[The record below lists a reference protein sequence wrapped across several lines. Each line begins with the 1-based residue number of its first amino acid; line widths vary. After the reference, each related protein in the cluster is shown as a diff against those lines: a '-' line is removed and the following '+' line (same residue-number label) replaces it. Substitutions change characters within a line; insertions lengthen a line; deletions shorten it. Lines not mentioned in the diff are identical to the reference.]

1 MLPSNV
7 TSIGILAFGG
17 CDELTSLEIPS
28 SVTSIE
34 DNAFRNCSGLTS
46 IVLSSGVTSIG
57 ERTFYGCSGL
67 TSIVLPSGVTSIES
81 EAFSGCRGL
90 TNLEIPSS
98 VTWIGK
104 KAFYFC
110 SGLTSIY
117 VSWNTP
123 LRISSDVFDMVDK
136 KSCILYIPKGTYQE
150 YWLSNWGDFE
160 NIIEYDPTGIDNSSA
175 ETEIKEISRNAVNG
189 LLLKAPTKGLNIVKY
204 SNGSVRK
211 EMVK

>member
-1 MLPSNV
+1 MTSLEIPSSV
-7 TSIGILAFGG
+7 TSIGNYAFYG
-17 CDELTSLEIPS
+17 CSGLTSLEIPS
-28 SVTSIE
+28 SVTSIG
-34 DNAFRNCSGLTS
+34 DGA
-46 IVLSSGVTSIG
+46 
-57 ERTFYGCSGL
+57 FYGCSGL
-67 TSIVLPSGVTSIES
+67 TSFVLPSSVTSIGDY
-81 EAFSGCRGL
+81 AFQECSGL
-90 TNLEIPSS
+90 TSLEIPSS
-98 VTWIGK
+98 VTSIGNG
-104 KAFYFC
+104 AYSGC

-123 LRISSDVFDMVDK
+123 LGISSNVFDYVDK

-189 LLLKAPTKGLNIVKY
+189 LLLKAPAKGLNIVKY